1 MKLIVGL
8 GNPGDR
14 YKNTRHNAGFIF
26 LDSFAEK
33 NGLAWSDEGKFKS
46 ETTKIGDFI
55 LAKPQTYM
63 NLSGEAV
70 SALVN
75 FYNIKLADVLIIHD
89 DVDLPFAETKVQLG
103 RGAAGHHGVQNIIEL
118 LGTQEFLRLR
128 LGIGR
133 PPKES
138 HIEVE
143 DYVLMPFGQKEIED
157 IQDMGGN
164 ILLEKIFQKV

>member
-8 GNPGDR
+8 GNPGDQ

-33 NGLAWSDEGKFKS
+33 NGLTWSHEAKFKA

-55 LAKPQTYM
+55 LAKPQTFM

-70 SALVN
+70 SALVGY
-75 FYNIKLADVLIIHD
+75 YNVELSDILIIHD
-89 DVDLPFAETKVQLG
+89 DVDLPISETKMQFD
-103 RGAAGHHGVQNIIEL
+103 RGAAGHHGVINIIEH
-118 LGTQEFLRLR
+118 LGTQKFLRLR
-128 LGIGR
+128 LGVGR
-133 PPKES
+133 PPQDS

-143 DYVLMPFGQKEIED
+143 DYVLMPFAQKELED
-157 IQDMGGN
+157 IQDLGGN
-164 ILLEKIFQKV
+164 ILLEKIFQKI